1 MRIRR
6 YSLVRTCWKVKLRT
20 GGITV
25 VREWKLQVLL
35 LLGQC
40 FGLSFYKSTF
50 RKMLVTKREIEF
62 LELKQGNMTV
72 DEYAARFEELVKYC
86 SHYNTNEAMNSKCIK
101 FENRLRPE
109 IKQGIAFQKI
119 RNYPELVSRS
129 RIYDNDNRARI
140 AHYKAVN
147 DRKGKHD
154 RGKPYSAPADKGKQK
169 VGFRKKPN
177 GGGFASN
184 PITCFRCG
192 TEGNRAN
199 ECQKG
204 MKKCFKCGKT
214 GHVVAD
220 CRTSVPTCYNYGEQ
234 GHISTHCQKPKKSQ
248 TNGKVFPLVG
258 TQSIDEDRLVKGT
271 CFIHN
276 TPLIAIIDTGAT
288 HSFISVDC
296 VKRLGLVPSTL
307 DRKMTIETPSICS
320 VVTSLACLNCPLTI
334 FDRDFRVDLICLPLS
349 NLDVILGM
357 NWLEF
362 NRVYIECFRKRFLFL
377 TPEEEALADWLSTKE
392 MRILLED
399 EAKMFAVF
407 ASLSI
412 ENKTS
417 IEEIPVV
424 NEFLEVFPDDITE
437 LSPEREVE
445 FSIDLVPGTRPIS
458 MAPYMMSA
466 SELSELKAQIV
477 VFIDDILI
485 YSKSEEDHAEHLRIA
500 LQVLK
505 DNKLFTKFSKC
516 DGIAVDPSKVSA
528 VLQWEPPKTVTEIR
542 SFLGLA
548 GYYRRFIEGFSNLA
562 LPLTQLTRK
571 SQAFVW
577 DAACEESF
585 EELKK
590 KLTAAPVLI
599 LPNPSEPFVVYC
611 NASKMGLGGVLM
623 QGGKVPHCDIVG
635 PTSGS
640 TSCVVVI
647 RNNQLLLENA
657 GDSRC
662 VISRKGQAYNLLE
675 VDCAA

>member
-1 MRIRR
+1 
-6 YSLVRTCWKVKLRT
+6 
-20 GGITV
+20 
-25 VREWKLQVLL
+25 
-35 LLGQC
+35 
-40 FGLSFYKSTF
+40 
-50 RKMLVTKREIEF
+50 
-62 LELKQGNMTV
+62 
-72 DEYAARFEELVKYC
+72 
-86 SHYNTNEAMNSKCIK
+86 MNSKCIK

-109 IKQGIAFQKI
+109 IKQGIACQKI

-154 RGKPYSAPADKGKQK
+154 RGKPYSSPADKGKQK

-184 PITCFRCG
+184 PINCFRCG
-192 TEGNRAN
+192 IEGNRAN

-220 CRTSVPTCYNYGEQ
+220 CRTSVPTCYNCGEQ

-248 TNGKVFPLVG
+248 TNGKVFALVG

-307 DRKMTIETPSICS
+307 DRNMTIETPSIGS

-334 FDRDFRVDLICLPLS
+334 FDRDFGVDLICLPLS

-362 NRVYIECFRKRFLFL
+362 NRVYIDCFRKRLLFL
-377 TPEEEALADWLSTKE
+377 TPEEEALADSLSTKE

-407 ASLSI
+407 ASPSV

-424 NEFLEVFPDDITE
+424 NEFLEVF
-437 LSPEREVE
+437 L
-445 FSIDLVPGTRPIS
+445 
-458 MAPYMMSA
+458 
-466 SELSELKAQIV
+466 
-477 VFIDDILI
+477 
-485 YSKSEEDHAEHLRIA
+485 
-500 LQVLK
+500 
-505 DNKLFTKFSKC
+505 
-516 DGIAVDPSKVSA
+516 
-528 VLQWEPPKTVTEIR
+528 
-542 SFLGLA
+542 
-548 GYYRRFIEGFSNLA
+548 
-562 LPLTQLTRK
+562 
-571 SQAFVW
+571 
-577 DAACEESF
+577 
-585 EELKK
+585 
-590 KLTAAPVLI
+590 
-599 LPNPSEPFVVYC
+599 
-611 NASKMGLGGVLM
+611 
-623 QGGKVPHCDIVG
+623 
-635 PTSGS
+635 
-640 TSCVVVI
+640 
-647 RNNQLLLENA
+647 
-657 GDSRC
+657 
-662 VISRKGQAYNLLE
+662 
-675 VDCAA
+675 